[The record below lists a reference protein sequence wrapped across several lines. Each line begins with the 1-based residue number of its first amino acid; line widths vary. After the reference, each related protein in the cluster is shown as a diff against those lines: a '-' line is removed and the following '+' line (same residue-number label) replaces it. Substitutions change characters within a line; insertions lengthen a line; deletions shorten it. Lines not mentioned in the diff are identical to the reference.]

1 MKSKANTKAKI
12 LIFVSVMEMTQV
24 FPILLLLI
32 RIRFSSTWQ
41 KIPQISGLYNI
52 EAISLSH

>member
-32 RIRFSSTWQ
+32 RIRFSST
-41 KIPQISGLYNI
+41 
-52 EAISLSH
+52 

>member
-12 LIFVSVMEMTQV
+12 LIILSVMEMIQV

-32 RIRFSSTWQ
+32 RIRFSST
-41 KIPQISGLYNI
+41 
-52 EAISLSH
+52 